1 MGWTNYICLLPIC
14 FRTLIISQTII
25 GLRGGI
31 GSGKSAISNKFEQL
45 GINIIDAD
53 IVAREVVAVGTDGL
67 NKISNHLGADILNAD
82 KTLNR
87 AKLREIIF
95 KDEYQK
101 TWLNN
106 LLHPLIREQIVYQLN
121 QSTSQY
127 VILVAPLLFENNL
140 NKLCDRSLL
149 IDVPVDTQ
157 IQRTTSRDNVS
168 IEQVRNIIASQMS
181 REDKLN
187 IADDVLDNSLPLE
200 HAFKKVDELHQYYIA
215 LKN

>member
-1 MGWTNYICLLPIC
+1 M
-14 FRTLIISQTII
+14 
-25 GLRGGI
+25 
-31 GSGKSAISNKFEQL
+31 
-45 GINIIDAD
+45 
-53 IVAREVVAVGTDGL
+53 
-67 NKISNHLGADILNAD
+67 
-82 KTLNR
+82 
-87 AKLREIIF
+87 
-95 KDEYQK
+95 
-101 TWLNN
+101 
-106 LLHPLIREQIVYQLN
+106 IREQIVYQLN
-121 QSTSQY
+121 QATSHY

-200 HAFKKVDELHQYYIA
+200 HAFEKVDELHQYYIA

>member
-1 MGWTNYICLLPIC
+1 MT
-14 FRTLIISQTII
+14 SKTII
-25 GLRGGI
+25 GLTGGI

-45 GINIIDAD
+45 GINIVDAD
-53 IVAREVVAVGTDGL
+53 IVAREVVAVGSDGL
-67 NKISNHLGADILNAD
+67 NKISNHFGADILNVD

-87 AKLREIIF
+87 AKLREYIF
-95 KDEYQK
+95 KDDNQK

-106 LLHPLIREQIVYQLN
+106 LLHPMIREQIIYQLS
-121 QSTSQY
+121 QATSPY

-140 NKLCDRSLL
+140 NKLCTRCLL
-149 IDVPVDTQ
+149 IDVPVETQ

-168 IEQVRNIIASQMS
+168 TEQVKNIIASQMS

-187 IADDVLDNSLPLE
+187 IADDVLDNALPLE
-200 HAFKKVDELHQYYIA
+200 HAFKRVDKLHQCYIT

>member
-1 MGWTNYICLLPIC
+1 M
-14 FRTLIISQTII
+14 
-25 GLRGGI
+25 
-31 GSGKSAISNKFEQL
+31 
-45 GINIIDAD
+45 
-53 IVAREVVAVGTDGL
+53 VAVGSDGL
-67 NKISNHLGADILNAD
+67 NEISNHFGADILNAD

-95 KDEYQK
+95 KDDNQK
-101 TWLNN
+101 AWLNN
-106 LLHPLIREQIVYQLN
+106 LLHPMIREQIVYQLN
-121 QSTSQY
+121 QATSHY

-149 IDVPVDTQ
+149 IDVPVNTQ

-200 HAFKKVDELHQYYIA
+200 HAFEKVDELHQYYIA

>member
-1 MGWTNYICLLPIC
+1 M
-14 FRTLIISQTII
+14 
-25 GLRGGI
+25 
-31 GSGKSAISNKFEQL
+31 
-45 GINIIDAD
+45 
-53 IVAREVVAVGTDGL
+53 VAVGSDGL
-67 NKISNHLGADILNAD
+67 NEISNHFGADILNAD

-101 TWLNN
+101 AWLNN
-106 LLHPLIREQIVYQLN
+106 LLHPMIREQIVYQLN
-121 QSTSQY
+121 QATSHY

-200 HAFKKVDELHQYYIA
+200 HAFEKVDELHQYYIT